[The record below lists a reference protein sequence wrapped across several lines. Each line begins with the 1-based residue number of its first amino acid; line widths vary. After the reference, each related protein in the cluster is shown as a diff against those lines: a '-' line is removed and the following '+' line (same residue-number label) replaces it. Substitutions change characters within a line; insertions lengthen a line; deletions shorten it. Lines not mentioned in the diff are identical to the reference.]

1 MRRLIRLS
9 LAIGAVTA
17 LGGGLL
23 AVAETGSAAV
33 PESALTA
40 PEAALAQAATSGPTP
55 APTPAPTSAPTSAA
69 AKPDF
74 NGDGR
79 ADIAV
84 GNPNATVSGQT
95 GAGKI
100 TAFYGGAD
108 GLSFSRRQVIT
119 QNTPGMAE
127 EAEEDD
133 GFGYAHAVGDFNA
146 DGYSDLA
153 VSAPHEGVVG
163 RVFVLWGSPG
173 GLTGGTAISR
183 PSTTVSSWGSTMT
196 AGDFDGDGR
205 SDLVATG
212 HSNVVFTYD
221 NLSPSPGSRSVSS
234 RLLPISMALGGVEG
248 LTAGD
253 ANGDGRDDL
262 IARGMS
268 AANGVHDTHFWVP
281 GTAAG
286 LAVPPFTRTLPAGES
301 VAIGDINGDS
311 YGDVVIGLPWDDSW
325 NPGVPG
331 HLPPGTVPGGK
342 VTVRYGS
349 ASGPSHYGRI
359 ITQGTDNIP
368 SSASPNRDQFGYSL
382 SLGDINGDGKADLAI
397 GARGKDI
404 NGVEGPGA
412 VTVLYG
418 TAAGPNT
425 SLRIQQYAQS
435 SPGVP
440 GDDEPGDFFGHSL
453 GLTDVNGDGKA
464 DLTILAPQKGQ
475 NSLTTLLSNGQ
486 FITTVGATVFD
497 PHALGVTHQLP
508 GTNS

>member
-9 LAIGAVTA
+9 LATGAVTA

-33 PESALTA
+33 PGSALTA
-40 PEAALAQAATSGPTP
+40 PESALAQAATSGPTP
-55 APTPAPTSAPTSAA
+55 APTPTPAA

-95 GAGKI
+95 RAGQI

-119 QNTPGMAE
+119 QNTPGMAD

-133 GFGYAHAVGDFNA
+133 RFGYAHAVGDFNA

-153 VSAPHEGVVG
+153 VSAPHEGGFVG

-183 PSTTVSSWGSTMT
+183 PSTTVSSWGYTMT

-234 RLLPISMALGGVEG
+234 RLLPISTALGGVEG

-268 AANGVHDTHFWVP
+268 AANEVRDTHFWVP

-286 LAVPPFTRTLPAGES
+286 LAVPPHTRTLPAGES

-311 YGDVVIGLPWDDSW
+311 YGDIVVGLPWDDSD

-331 HLPPGTVPGGK
+331 HYPPGTVPGGK

-349 ASGPSHYGRI
+349 ASGPSYYGRT

-368 SSASPNRDQFGYSL
+368 SSASPNGDRFGYSL

-397 GARGKDI
+397 GTPGKDI
-404 NGVEGPGA
+404 NGVEGTGA

-425 SLRIQQYAQS
+425 SFKIQQYAQS

-440 GDDEPGDFFGHSL
+440 GDDEPGDGFGDSL

-464 DLTILAPQKGQ
+464 DLTIRAPQKGQ
-475 NSLTTLLSNGQ
+475 NSLTTLRSNGQ
-486 FITTVGATVFD
+486 SITTVGATVFN
-497 PHALGVTHQLP
+497 PHALGVTQQLP